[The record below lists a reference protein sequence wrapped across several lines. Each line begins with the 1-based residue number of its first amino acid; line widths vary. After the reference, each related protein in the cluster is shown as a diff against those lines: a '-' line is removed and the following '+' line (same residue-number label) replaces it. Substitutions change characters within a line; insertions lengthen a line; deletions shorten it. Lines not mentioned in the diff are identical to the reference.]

1 MATRRSSPA
10 ALTAEP
16 ETTSGISTR
25 TNAAQTAGVAS
36 TPVSGL
42 WTHIRLMRPTARSG
56 MPQIGATLLVAVATA
71 AWTAAAGS
79 AAKVS
84 GLGVVAAKPPS
95 LATACGSTSGIR
107 AQARWLTASDRVRLY
122 AIEAGDGQVG
132 VVLAHQGGSN
142 LCEELPYA
150 KTLRHAGLRVLA
162 FDFRGNGH
170 SARPSKN
177 VLAYRRDFTA
187 AIKQL
192 RSDGARR
199 VFLIGASMG
208 GAAAVQNSGGLPLTG
223 VVSLSGTRLWSGY
236 GINKPGPR
244 ALRAPFLYVGSKSDW
259 RAPLKEARTIVR
271 TAGSRDK
278 RSIFYRGSLHGWEFV
293 QSAPF
298 AAKNRT
304 LIHDWIQRHSHA

>member
-1 MATRRSSPA
+1 
-10 ALTAEP
+10 
-16 ETTSGISTR
+16 
-25 TNAAQTAGVAS
+25 
-36 TPVSGL
+36 
-42 WTHIRLMRPTARSG
+42 

-122 AIEAGDGQVG
+122 AIEAGDGRVG
-132 VVLAHQGGSN
+132 VVLSHQGRSK
-142 LCEELPYA
+142 LCEELRYA
-150 KTLRHAGLRVLA
+150 KTLVDAGLRVLA
-162 FDFRGNGH
+162 FDFRGNGQ
-170 SARPSKN
+170 SAVPTKN

-192 RSDGARR
+192 RSDGAKR

-208 GAAAVQNSGGLPLTG
+208 GAAAVQNSGGLPLAG

-244 ALRAPFLYVGSKSDW
+244 ALRAPFLYVGSKSDS
-259 RAPLKEARTIVR
+259 RAPFKEARTIIR
-271 TAGSRDK
+271 NAGSHDK
-278 RSIFYRGSLHGWEFV
+278 RGIFYRGSLHGWELV
-293 QSAPF
+293 QDAPH
-298 AAKNRT
+298 AAKTRA
-304 LIHDWIQRHSHA
+304 LIRAWIRSRA